1 MSLPLRIAEHTTGT
15 TPPRRSAAI
24 DPSKLIQQR
33 LHLIW
38 RIGTEIQVLA
48 NHRVTEAKLGRV
60 QGLASEI
67 FNREAQFIVQ
77 SGYSAPALA
86 TV

>member
-1 MSLPLRIAEHTTGT
+1 L
-15 TPPRRSAAI
+15 
-24 DPSKLIQQR
+24 KLIQQR

-38 RIGTEIQVLA
+38 GIGTEIQVLA
-48 NHRVTEAKLGRV
+48 NHRVTEAKLDGV

-67 FNREAQFIVQ
+67 FNREAQIIGQ